1 MSYHTQYSRQAAK
14 RLDGL
19 DRATRQ
25 RMERRLDELEENPY
39 DPRISKLLKGWES
52 LRSSRVGDW
61 RILYTIQEETKTIYI
76 VAIRPR
82 GEAYRHLV

>member
-19 DRATRQ
+19 DRATSE

-39 DPRISKLLKGWES
+39 DPRISKLLKGWEGLQS
-52 LRSSRVGDW
+52 ARVGDW
-61 RILYTIQEETKTIYI
+61 RILYTVSEATKTIHV

-82 GEAYRHLV
+82 GEAYRRL